1 MSRAALAP
9 ILALV
14 FASTAVAQSPPKA
27 ALFTA
32 SAALCTY
39 VKSFSLANKNAAT
52 QTIDVYITR
61 GGVDFLFRRFVLAL
75 DETADV
81 LSDGATWEL
90 SPGDAI
96 KAVTTTASAVD
107 FTITGVEEN

>member
-1 MSRAALAP
+1 MSFSGKSLAANTVQT
-9 ILALV
+9 AL
-14 FASTAVAQSPPKA
+14 A

-39 VKSFSLANKNAAT
+39 VKSLSLSNTNAIT
-52 QTIDVYITR
+52 QTIDVYLTI
-61 GGVDFLFRRFVLAL
+61 GGTDFFFRRFVLAL
-75 DETADV
+75 DESADV

-96 KAVTTTASAVD
+96 KAVTTTAGAVP